1 METGLSL
8 QNSSAP
14 SSQNRE
20 VAHAESREKYELQSQ
35 LWLAAQR
42 PRNEAE
48 VYGRIIEAAKRPSF
62 ALKAAYAY
70 SRAGQTI
77 SGPSVI
83 LAREAARIWGNVKYG
98 VRVIDS
104 DPDYVHLKAYAF
116 DLESNALVEAE
127 DKFQK
132 SIQRKNKATGKT
144 EWVEPDERDSRELLN
159 RRGAFLVR
167 NCLLQIIPGDIV
179 EDCLNACRET
189 NKRAASGD
197 LTKSRTEVIRSI
209 VGAFSKYG
217 VDQKQLEAKIG
228 RPLSGMSEGHV
239 AEFREI
245 LASIKDGH
253 TNPGDH
259 FEPSQTQSLADK
271 IAGLSQEQ
279 PKSEELL

>member
-14 SSQNRE
+14 ASQNRE

-42 PRNEAE
+42 PRDEAK
-48 VYGRIIEAAKRPSF
+48 VYGRIIEAAKRQSF
-62 ALKAAYAY
+62 ASKALYAY
-70 SRAGQTI
+70 PRGGQTV
-77 SGPSVI
+77 SGATVI
-83 LAREAARIWGNVKYG
+83 MAREVARIWGNLKYG

-104 DPDYVHLKAYAF
+104 DPDYIHLKAYAF
-116 DLESNALVEAE
+116 DLESNSFIEAE
-127 DKFQK
+127 DKFQR
-132 SIQRKNKATGKT
+132 SIQRKNKQTGKT

-167 NCLLQIIPGDIV
+167 NCLLQLIPGDVI
-179 EDCLNACRET
+179 EDCKDTCKET
-189 NKRAASGD
+189 NRRAASGD

-228 RPLSGMSEGHV
+228 RPLSGMSEAHV